1 MVGIHRREGDLV
13 ADGVPLADIA
23 QAAGTP
29 VYVYSWPCVRQ
40 RYAALADAL
49 ANTPHRIC
57 YAVKANGNLSL
68 LARLAALGAGFDVV
82 SGGELD
88 RVLRAGGAASG
99 VVFSGVGKTQGEID
113 SAIGH
118 GIGCFN
124 VESAGELDRIEE
136 GAARLGRRARIA
148 VRVNPNVDAGA
159 HPYIA
164 TGMKGSKFGVPTHTA
179 RTLYRHAAASPV
191 LDVVGVGCHI
201 GSQIGEVGPY
211 RQALRT
217 LLDLVDVLA
226 RDGVRLRHI
235 DLGGGFGVRYGNERP
250 LDLAELG
257 ALATEA
263 LAGRDLTL
271 LVEPGRFLVADAGV
285 LLTRVEYTKSATGG
299 RGFAVVDAAMNDLLR
314 PALYQAWH
322 AVEPVSDGELPPA
335 RWDVVGP
342 VCESG
347 DFLALDRTLA
357 LAPGTLLAVRG
368 AGAYGFALSSNYNGR
383 GRAAEVL
390 VDEGRFAVARRRETV
405 DDLLRLETVV

>member
-1 MVGIHRREGDLV
+1 MVGIRRQNGALV

-23 QAAGTP
+23 EAVGTP
-29 VYVYSWPCVRQ
+29 VYVYSWPRVRQ
-40 RYAALADAL
+40 RYAALAGAL
-49 ANTPHRIC
+49 ANTPHRVC

-82 SGGELD
+82 SGGELA
-88 RVLRAGGAASG
+88 RVLRAGGVASRI
-99 VVFSGVGKTQGEID
+99 VFSGVGKTQAEID

-124 VESAGELDRIEE
+124 VESTGELERIEE
-136 GAARLGRRARIA
+136 RAARLGRRARIA
-148 VRVNPNVDAGA
+148 VRVNPDVDAGA

-164 TGMKGSKFGVPTHTA
+164 TGLKESKFGVPADTA
-179 RTLYRHAAASPV
+179 RTLYRRAAASPA

-201 GSQIGEVGPY
+201 GSQIGEIGPY
-211 RQALRT
+211 RQALQA
-217 LLDLVDVLA
+217 LLDLVDALA
-226 RDGVRLRHI
+226 REGVTLRHI
-235 DLGGGFGVRYGNERP
+235 DLGGGFGVRYGSERP
-250 LDLAELG
+250 LRPAALG
-257 ALATEA
+257 ALAADA
-263 LAGRDLTL
+263 LTGRDLTL

-285 LLTRVEYTKSATGG
+285 LLTRVEYTKPGPGG

-322 AVEPVSDGELPPA
+322 AVEPVCDSGRAPG

-347 DFLALDRTLA
+347 DFLALNRALA
-357 LAPGTLLAVRG
+357 LAPGTLLAVHG

-390 VDEGRFAVARRRETV
+390 VDAGRFTTARRRETT
-405 DDLLRLETVV
+405 DDLLRLETIV

>member
-1 MVGIHRREGDLV
+1 MVGIRRQNGDLV

-23 QAAGTP
+23 EAAGTP
-29 VYVYSWPCVRQ
+29 VYVYSWPCVQQ

-82 SGGELD
+82 SGGELA
-88 RVLRAGGAASG
+88 RVLRAGGGASA
-99 VVFSGVGKTQGEID
+99 VVFSGVGKTQAEID

-124 VESAGELDRIEE
+124 VESSGELERIEE

-148 VRVNPNVDAGA
+148 VRVNPDVNAGA

-164 TGMKGSKFGVPTHTA
+164 TGSKGSKFGLPAHTA
-179 RTLYRHAAASPV
+179 RTLYHRAAASPA
-191 LDVVGVGCHI
+191 LEVVGAACHI

-211 RQALRT
+211 RQALRA

-226 RDGVRLRHI
+226 RDGVRLQHI
-235 DLGGGFGVRYGNERP
+235 DLGGGFGVRYGNEHP
-250 LDLAELG
+250 LRLAELG

-263 LAGRDLTL
+263 LTGRDLTL
-271 LVEPGRFLVADAGV
+271 LVEPGRLLVADAGV
-285 LLTRVEYTKSATGG
+285 LLTRVEYTKPSDGG

-322 AVEPVSDGELPPA
+322 AVEPVSDGGQA
-335 RWDVVGP
+335 SGRWDVVGP

-347 DFLALDRTLA
+347 DFLALDRALA

-405 DDLLRLETVV
+405 DDLLRLETIV